1 MNNLTTAGDLA
12 RFQLDCVAPRW
23 ISQDMFLDAIEMG
36 ERARWVW
43 DFFGFRLEGDDVRFG
58 SPVSRGLSSLPFFN
72 GVVWLG
78 FPTNV

>member
-1 MNNLTTAGDLA
+1 
-12 RFQLDCVAPRW
+12 
-23 ISQDMFLDAIEMG
+23 MFLDAIEMG